1 MSRNILGYLLPGDH
15 LERPKGPVNHMGIY
29 LGNGRVLHNAPGY
42 GEHETSFSEFAKDK
56 EVTVYQPPQYMRD
69 HILHNASA
77 VLADP
82 KQYFL
87 LTNNCEH
94 TVRRIGE
101 GQSYSRQLI
110 IWGLITTT
118 FVVTVYLLRKALI
131 K

>member
-1 MSRNILGYLLPGDH
+1 MSVNILGHLLPGDL
-15 LERPKGPVNHMGIY
+15 LERPKGPVTHMGIY
-29 LGNGRVLHNAPGY
+29 LGNGRVLHNTPGY
-42 GEHETSFSEFAKDK
+42 GEHETSFSEFVKDK
-56 EVTVYQPPQYMRD
+56 EVAVYQPPQYMRD

-94 TVRRIGE
+94 TVRRIVE
-101 GQSYSRQLI
+101 EQSYSRQLI
-110 IWGLITTT
+110 IWGLIATTLIGT
-118 FVVTVYLLRKALI
+118 IYLLRKAII